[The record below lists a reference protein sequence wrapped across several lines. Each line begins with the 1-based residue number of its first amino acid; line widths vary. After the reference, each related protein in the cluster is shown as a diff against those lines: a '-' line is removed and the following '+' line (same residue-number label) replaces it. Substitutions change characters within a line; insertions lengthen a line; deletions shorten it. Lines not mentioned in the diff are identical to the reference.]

1 MLRFALKTGLFCQYF
16 NVLDLAFD
24 ILDLR
29 LRIHQH
35 DPQIAATIEGCGG
48 QVKIAVRR

>member
-1 MLRFALKTGLFCQYF
+1 LFRKQFY
-16 NVLDLAFD
+16 VLDQAFD

-35 DPQIAATIEGCGG
+35 DPQIAATIEGSGG